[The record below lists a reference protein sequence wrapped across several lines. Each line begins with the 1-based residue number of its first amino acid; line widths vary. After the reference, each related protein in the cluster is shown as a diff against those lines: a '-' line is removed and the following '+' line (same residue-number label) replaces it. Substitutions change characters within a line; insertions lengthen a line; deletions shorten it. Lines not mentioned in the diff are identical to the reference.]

1 MYRIRW
7 AAAATLLVA
16 TLAGAGCSSDNATH
30 EATPAK
36 AATTAAAPASAS
48 TVAAATAAAK
58 APAVAEGNVR
68 AVINDFTLPSPT
80 VKVGSIIEFVNQDTT
95 SHTAT
100 SVDKTT
106 FDSKTIDGRGGTFKF
121 TTTKAGTIAYA
132 CMIHPTMMGTITVQ

>member
-16 TLAGAGCSSDNATH
+16 TLIVAGCSSDEATP

-36 AATTAAAPASAS
+36 AATTASAG
-48 TVAAATAAAK
+48 TAAAATAAAK

-80 VKVGSIIEFVNQDTT
+80 VKVGSVIEFVNQDTT

-132 CMIHPTMMGTITVQ
+132 CMIHPTMTGTITVQ

>member
-16 TLAGAGCSSDNATH
+16 TLVLVGCSSDEATP

-36 AATTAAAPASAS
+36 AATTAAS
-48 TVAAATAAAK
+48 TAAAATAAAK

-80 VKVGSIIEFVNQDTT
+80 VKVGSVIEFVNQDTT

-132 CMIHPTMMGTITVQ
+132 CMIHPAMTGTITVQ

>member
-16 TLAGAGCSSDNATH
+16 TLVLAGCSSDEATP

-36 AATTAAAPASAS
+36 AATTAAS
-48 TVAAATAAAK
+48 TAAAATAAAK

-80 VKVGSIIEFVNQDTT
+80 VKVGGVIEFVNQDTT

-132 CMIHPTMMGTITVQ
+132 CMIHPTMTGTITVQ